1 MSWDDVAQ
9 SYANLGWGEEGI
21 GIAEIARDCR
31 HRHDGGNFSWPGGF
45 VLMRFLRSMLF
56 EVGAAD
62 PLTFAAVAL
71 LLSVVAL
78 LASYLP
84 GRCAT
89 KVGPMAALRYE

>member
-1 MSWDDVAQ
+1 MTWDDVAQ

-62 PLTFAAVAL
+62 PLTFAAVSL
-71 LLSVVAL
+71 
-78 LASYLP
+78 
-84 GRCAT
+84 
-89 KVGPMAALRYE
+89 AALCRRAAGIVPARAPRHQSRSYGGPAL